1 MINLI
6 LSHETLCNY
15 PHEHIFKQYLL
26 MHFLKYRHRVEW
38 NTDLVEIYHTTM
50 DDKINYRYI
59 SFGKNRRLSG
69 AFIRIQNN

>member
-15 PHEHIFKQYLL
+15 PHVFKQYLL
-26 MHFLKYRHRVEW
+26 MHFLKYRHRAEW

-69 AFIRIQNN
+69 AFI